1 MGGGRDDFRIFMVYC
16 VKKTSLECPDRMNS
30 STLVGTICYYPKN
43 GEFYFCGYDTF
54 PVKHLT
60 INRLT
65 NHTEREEEIEIN
77 KRNRMMVFKIICKL
91 CGITEKSNEYTKLL
105 AQIEDIN
112 GIFID
117 MAIFTD
123 VEKKQKIR
131 YGPDEFGKLIDF
143 GKDKELV
150 IPYRSDKHVR
160 YCIKLSSSFM
170 SGMTLKWIKYIVEF
184 VPNPKNTVDISIT
197 DSKRKTEEIKICTL
211 EKTPT
216 ALALDILE
224 SAPVPVVDNKPTITL
239 FDDGENAVLINALTE
254 EELKNAKLYAFKA
267 DMRGYSG
274 EVFSHFGMIGTFVSD
289 DDVLNKAA
297 TLYRSIP
304 EASEEYKKCS
314 TSPNPIAK

>member
-1 MGGGRDDFRIFMVYC
+1 MVYC
-16 VKKTSLECPDRMNS
+16 VKKTSLECPDRMNR

-60 INRLT
+60 INLLS
-65 NHTEREEEIEIN
+65 NHTKEDIEIN

-91 CGITEKSNEYTKLL
+91 CGITENSNEYTKLL

-123 VEKKQKIR
+123 AKKQQKIR
-131 YGPDEFGKLIDF
+131 YGPHEFGKLIDF
-143 GKDKELV
+143 GKVGELV
-150 IPYRSDKHVR
+150 IPYLFDKYVR
-160 YCIKLSSSFM
+160 YCIKLSSRVLM
-170 SGMTLKWIKYIVEF
+170 SKMTLKWIKYIVE
-184 VPNPKNTVDISIT
+184 VVYNPKNRVDIHIT
-197 DSKRKTEEIKICTL
+197 DSKRKTEEIEICTL
-211 EKTPT
+211 EKKPT
-216 ALALDILE
+216 TLDILE
-224 SAPVPVVDNKPTITL
+224 STPVPL

-254 EELKNAKLYAFKA
+254 EELKNAKLYADKA
-267 DMRGYSG
+267 DKFGYPG

-304 EASEEYKKCS
+304 EASKEYTKCLEALK
-314 TSPNPIAK
+314 PPPQ